1 MASIR
6 LHGVFDAV
14 MREALPERR
23 LIALADRIEAG
34 AVTATDRVL
43 IEAFGTADL
52 KAAKITAAAFIV
64 GNAAPFRAVAA
75 VMRRVSYVPDSPE
88 TNANAAAVVRGA
100 TETLRQRL
108 QVRPDAYELERLG
121 DLFEQG
127 DMTPADI
134 MVIRSLPAP
143 YLRANALTQHY
154 SVIFVDYR
162 IFDR

>member
-1 MASIR
+1 M
-6 LHGVFDAV
+6 
-14 MREALPERR
+14 
-23 LIALADRIEAG
+23 
-34 AVTATDRVL
+34 
-43 IEAFGTADL
+43 
-52 KAAKITAAAFIV
+52 
-64 GNAAPFRAVAA
+64 
-75 VMRRVSYVPDSPE
+75 
-88 TNANAAAVVRGA
+88 
-100 TETLRQRL
+100 
-108 QVRPDAYELERLG
+108 RPDAYELERLG